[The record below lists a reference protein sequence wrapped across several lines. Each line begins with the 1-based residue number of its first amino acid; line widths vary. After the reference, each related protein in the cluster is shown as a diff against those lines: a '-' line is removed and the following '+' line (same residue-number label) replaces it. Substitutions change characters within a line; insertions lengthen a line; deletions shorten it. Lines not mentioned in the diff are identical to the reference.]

1 MLTVGVNSFQS
12 APYRWAFDPRVRE
25 SLNDLKLWVIL
36 LWTWENMECMF
47 TEDCRSKAVLCCCGE
62 SDQLSSSN
70 ELHLWI
76 LSQVAIWMEGRH
88 VRRKKKNNLK
98 YIADNTCNVYE
109 QWLSVSVKCLRTW
122 FSGLFWMSSW
132 WES

>member
-1 MLTVGVNSFQS
+1 
-12 APYRWAFDPRVRE
+12 
-25 SLNDLKLWVIL
+25 
-36 LWTWENMECMF
+36 MECMF
-47 TEDCRSKAVLCCCGE
+47 TEDCRFKAVLCCCAE

-70 ELHLWI
+70 ELHVWI

-88 VRRKKKNNLK
+88 VRRKKKNLK
-98 YIADNTCNVYE
+98 YIVDNTCNVRE

-122 FSGLFWMSSW
+122 SSGLFWMSSW